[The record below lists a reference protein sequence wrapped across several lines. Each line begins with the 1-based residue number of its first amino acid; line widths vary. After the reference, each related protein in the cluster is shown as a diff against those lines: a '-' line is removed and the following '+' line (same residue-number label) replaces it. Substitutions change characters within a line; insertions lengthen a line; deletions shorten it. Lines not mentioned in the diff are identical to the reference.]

1 MVLNESIKIYEP
13 GQFHE
18 QEKQTLIEEDNEIS
32 IAGRKE
38 SNLVECQA
46 QEFHKTTNIGDSY
59 SLGYFSSDD

>member
-38 SNLVECQA
+38 SNLVE
-46 QEFHKTTNIGDSY
+46 G
-59 SLGYFSSDD
+59 